1 MKFPL
6 IHFTNLSYFVLQGEH
21 GIDKDVFLSLP
32 CILNANGVTSVVKQ
46 ILTDTEVQQLQ
57 KSANIMAEVQAGLQF

>member
-1 MKFPL
+1 MKVLFL
-6 IHFTNLSYFVLQGEH
+6 IQGEH

>member
-1 MKFPL
+1 MNVLFL
-6 IHFTNLSYFVLQGEH
+6 IQGEH